1 MTKTA
6 TQHASPSGRL
16 SAAGELRVL
25 KKVAAALKRDP
36 ALLRQTTVVAGIYTR
51 DGRLRKAFGGTAP

>member
-6 TQHASPSGRL
+6 IQHVVPAGRL
-16 SAAGELRVL
+16 SAAGELRIL
-25 KKVAAALKRDP
+25 KKIAEALKKDP
-36 ALLRQTTVVAGIYTR
+36 ELLRQTAVSAGIYTR